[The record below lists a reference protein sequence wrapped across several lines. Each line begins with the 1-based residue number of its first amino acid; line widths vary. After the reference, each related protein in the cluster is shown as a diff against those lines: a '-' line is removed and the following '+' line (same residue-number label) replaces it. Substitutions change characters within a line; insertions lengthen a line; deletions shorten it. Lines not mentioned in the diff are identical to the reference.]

1 MLDIKQAIVNCGRRL
16 SKSQRLI
23 AEYVTQLT
31 QNPERYG
38 FDIDALTAGKLAV
51 LVGVSE
57 STVVRFAEKL
67 GYESYPQ
74 LRRAI
79 QDAVRAKLTSVQRI
93 EAFKE
98 KGKAAHTNESLENL
112 LDTVLKSDLDNIRR
126 TLQNL
131 DRETFRQAAEALN
144 NAERIFIVGSRT
156 SAALALFF
164 GYYCNIMFDNVKIL
178 TETAGGV
185 GVPEQILSVG
195 KTGDTVIGISF
206 PRYSQRTVRALQF
219 AKSKGAKVIAL
230 TDAVSSPLK
239 AVSDICIYAKG
250 DMVSFADSLVAPL
263 SVINALIAS
272 VAGARQ
278 DDISARF
285 AELENIWSDSNV
297 YE

>member
-1 MLDIKQAIVNCGRRL
+1 MPDIKQAITDSGRRL
-16 SKSQRLI
+16 SKSQRRI
-23 AEYVTQLT
+23 AEYITKLT

-38 FDIDALTAGKLAV
+38 FDIDALTAGRLAS
-51 LVGVSE
+51 LIGVSE

-67 GYESYPQ
+67 GYENYPK

-98 KGKAAHTNESLENL
+98 KGKSAHSDESIDSL

-131 DRETFRQAAEALN
+131 DREAFKQAAVALN
-144 NAERIFIVGSRT
+144 NAGRIFIVGSRT

-195 KTGDTVIGISF
+195 KPGDTVIGISF
-206 PRYSQRTVRALQF
+206 PRYSQRTVHALKF
-219 AKSKGAKVIAL
+219 AKSKGAAVIAL
-230 TDAVSSPLK
+230 TDAPSSPLK

-272 VAGARQ
+272 VAEARQ
-278 DDISARF
+278 DEISARF
-285 AELENIWSDSNV
+285 AELEHIWSDNNV